1 MKKENSLTVSVSL
14 SERVRIAISAM
25 FVSYAKFLS
34 SIVSEEIS
42 VKRALHV
49 SYACLAFCFLVF
61 SCLSGNLPLLSIS
74 IVWTIIT
81 CWEAEMLYIQE
92 KKGGHK

>member
-14 SERVRIAISAM
+14 SERVRTATSAM
-25 FVSYAKFLS
+25 LVNYSKFLS

-42 VKRALHV
+42 VKRALRV